1 MNFSPIE
8 TSITMRSTELHLTT
22 NVARGENSL
31 AKVQSDE
38 GSEKSG
44 ESEQKLNLSQSGISC
59 FDHEILNGS
68 IKPLENSSDFPSDS
82 SSSSYTHKK
91 SLL

>member
-8 TSITMRSTELHLTT
+8 TSITMRSTELQLTT
-22 NVARGENSL
+22 NVARGESSL

-38 GSEKSG
+38 RSEKSG

-59 FDHEILNGS
+59 FDQEILNGS
-68 IKPLENSSDFPSDS
+68 I
-82 SSSSYTHKK
+82 
-91 SLL
+91 